1 MSMELYYNQ
10 TPSDMQSLFQIADDM
25 AENMLFPG
33 ILVALFLIIFIN
45 AVMAGYDTMKSAL
58 SALFIMNIV
67 GYLFVAFEVLKMG
80 WMVIPTVAMI
90 GVALFVM
97 LDKRG

>member
-10 TPSDMQSLFQIADDM
+10 TPSDMQSLFKIADAVSD
-25 AENMLFPG
+25 NFLFPA
-33 ILVALFLIIFIN
+33 ILIGLFLILFIN
-45 AVMAGYDTMKSAL
+45 SVMAGYDAMKSAL
-58 SALFIMNIV
+58 SSLFIMNIV
-67 GYLFVAFEVLKMG
+67 GYLFVAFEILEMG